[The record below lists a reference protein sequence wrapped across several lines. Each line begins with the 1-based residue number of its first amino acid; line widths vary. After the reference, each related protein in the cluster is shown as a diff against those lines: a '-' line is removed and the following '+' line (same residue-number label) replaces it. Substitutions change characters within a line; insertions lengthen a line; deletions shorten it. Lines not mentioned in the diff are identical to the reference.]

1 MTETLYE
8 KVIVA
13 LAGGD
18 GVERALHVDDHGR
31 QAADAEVAEHLSHQR
46 KPRTGRRRHGS
57 CPAYRGTHYHV
68 GRGDLALGLDKYLAF
83 LRQTAG
89 DIFQHLRLRSDG
101 IAGEE
106 VKPASYRGLAYCLIA
121 LCCYFLAH
129 CAPHLKTLMALSG
142 HIIPHSLQ
150 PMHLSGSACTQ

>member
-1 MTETLYE
+1 MPRLLNTSAISARPGPD
-8 KVIVA
+8 VAVMA
-13 LAGGD
+13 LAPPI
-18 GVERALHVDDHGR
+18 
-31 QAADAEVAEHLSHQR
+31 AAPIIMLDEAN
-46 KPRTGRRRHGS
+46 
-57 CPAYRGTHYHV
+57 
-68 GRGDLALGLDKYLAF
+68 LALGLNKDLAL

-101 IAGEE
+101 ITGEE

-121 LCCYFLAH
+121 LYCYFLAH

-150 PMHLSGSACTQ
+150 PMHLSGSA

>member
-1 MTETLYE
+1 MGSGFVLSCESTIDLPYSYCEARGIPFY
-8 KVIVA
+8 
-13 LAGGD
+13 AGSGN
-18 GVERALHVDDHGR
+18 VRASARESG
-31 QAADAEVAEHLSHQR
+31 QSIEEAA
-46 KPRTGRRRHGS
+46 RTMRH
-57 CPAYRGTHYHV
+57 
-68 GRGDLALGLDKYLAF
+68 AF

-101 IAGEE
+101 ITGEE

-121 LCCYFLAH
+121 LYCYFLAH

-150 PMHLSGSACTQ
+150 PMHLSGSA